1 VPFPYARMS
10 TASLSICSS
19 VKPGLRLIIFKSC
32 IGVSV
37 NRSSGG
43 GRASGQTNSVGD
55 AVGEADELD
64 LVAGAL
70 PVREKG
76 QNEAESSRLGVGRAV
91 GEWDVSQ
98 SVGAVGAVGGLAGT
112 HGGEN
117 RGRRTVTMQS
127 GGLEGFQFSVALGPQ
142 QC

>member
-1 VPFPYARMS
+1 M
-10 TASLSICSS
+10 
-19 VKPGLRLIIFKSC
+19 
-32 IGVSV
+32 SV

-55 AVGEADELD
+55 ALGEADELD

-98 SVGAVGAVGGLAGT
+98 SVGAVGAAGGLAGT

-117 RGRRTVTMQS
+117 RGNRTTVTMQS
-127 GGLEGFQFSVALGPQ
+127 GGLEGFQFSVALGAQ